1 MLNVKK
7 INKKNL
13 LLTCY
18 ILVLTA
24 VAQGQVD
31 TSFQKKTIAYSD
43 YMEAVAKNNK
53 AFAAEKFNIPIS
65 EAGIEMAKVIPDPEF
80 SAGIFNN
87 DQRNKKMGYGYTAEL
102 DWTIELGGKRKAR
115 VDLAK
120 SESELSKHIL
130 IDYFRNLQ
138 ADATLQYLLS
148 IQHEQLVKL
157 QLNSYEAM
165 SQLAKSDSMRAK
177 LGAITEVDAKQS
189 KLEASTLWNEA
200 TSSIGS
206 WKSSLSNLAL
216 LMGNSQ
222 MGTLLAT
229 VGDFSA
235 FHRNFQLA
243 ELIESA
249 QLNRTDLLYALQ
261 NKDVSEK
268 MIKLAKANR
277 IIDLGLVAGVEYNA
291 TAKNETAPSPS
302 FTQSNIGVRVPLKF
316 SNKRKGELKAAYYTA
331 QQSEVAYSQV
341 ELQVQ
346 RDVTQA
352 FYQYEATQK
361 QLQQFD
367 SGLLQDAKSILDG
380 KLYSYKRGET
390 SLLEVLTAQRT
401 YNEVLQHYYEIRFN
415 NAVALVE
422 LERSVGIW
430 DINF

>member
-1 MLNVKK
+1 ME
-7 INKKNL
+7 IFQPS
-13 LLTCY
+13 
-18 ILVLTA
+18 IE
-24 VAQGQVD
+24 
-31 TSFQKKTIAYSD
+31 TSNWQK
-43 YMEAVAKNNK
+43 
-53 AFAAEKFNIPIS
+53 
-65 EAGIEMAKVIPDPEF
+65 
-80 SAGIFNN
+80 
-87 DQRNKKMGYGYTAEL
+87 
-102 DWTIELGGKRKAR
+102 
-115 VDLAK
+115 
-120 SESELSKHIL
+120 
-130 IDYFRNLQ
+130 
-138 ADATLQYLLS
+138 
-148 IQHEQLVKL
+148 
-157 QLNSYEAM
+157 
-165 SQLAKSDSMRAK
+165 
-177 LGAITEVDAKQS
+177 
-189 KLEASTLWNEA
+189 
-200 TSSIGS
+200 
-206 WKSSLSNLAL
+206 
-216 LMGNSQ
+216 
-222 MGTLLAT
+222 
-229 VGDFSA
+229 
-235 FHRNFQLA
+235 
-243 ELIESA
+243 LIESA
-249 QLNRTDLLYALQ
+249 QLNRADLLYALQ

-277 IIDLGLVAGVEYNA
+277 IIDLGLVAGVEYNE

-367 SGLLQDAKSILDG
+367 NGLLQDAKSILDG

-401 YNEVLQHYYEIRFN
+401 YNEVQQHYYEIRFN